1 MNNGQQYDDAL
12 KLTFEYSSRA
22 RLWDTSHCTPTAG
35 PTSRYVGSLVSG
47 RSSPVATSKQSSQNK
62 EEEVMFT
69 FESVAYKVLSIIIES
84 HRFSSE
90 YGINELSFVLSSSC

>member
-1 MNNGQQYDDAL
+1 M
-12 KLTFEYSSRA
+12 
-22 RLWDTSHCTPTAG
+22 
-35 PTSRYVGSLVSG
+35 
-47 RSSPVATSKQSSQNK
+47 ATSKQSSQNK